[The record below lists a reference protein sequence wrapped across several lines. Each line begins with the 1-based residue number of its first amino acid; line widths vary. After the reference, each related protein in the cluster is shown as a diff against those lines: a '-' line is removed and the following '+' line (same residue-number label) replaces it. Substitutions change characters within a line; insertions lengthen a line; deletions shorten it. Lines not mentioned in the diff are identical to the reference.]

1 MTIQELINQLQ
12 NAIDQG
18 FSPDTKICA
27 ETDWNVNEEQTYW
40 GIYLDTDSSG
50 YSDKNSWKIAIN
62 VYDDTWEEDTD
73 STAAESVATSRKC
86 VPIANI
92 KQILAEQTVSTALL
106 GPHGEELR
114 EMLEDSM
121 RDHSKQEDTNTPA
134 AEQMLTRENLEKYG
148 WTVVPQ
154 GAWFG
159 VDYDQSYKVDVLALL
174 TDLLDLDVDSVDGY
188 DFVVCGY
195 KKIIHQDEEEEEEED
210 TDSTAAEEECAFD
223 WTRKGCIDCDD

>member
-1 MTIQELINQLQ
+1 MKIKHALSFITEIAARLADEPDYEDELEQQFVYLFNL
-12 NAIDQG
+12 
-18 FSPDTKICA
+18 
-27 ETDWNVNEEQTYW
+27 VN
-40 GIYLDTDSSG
+40 SF
-50 YSDKNSWKIAIN
+50 
-62 VYDDTWEEDTD
+62 
-73 STAAESVATSRKC
+73 
-86 VPIANI
+86 
-92 KQILAEQTVSTALL
+92 
-106 GPHGEELR
+106 
-114 EMLEDSM
+114 
-121 RDHSKQEDTNTPA
+121 KQEDTDPPA

-195 KKIIHQDEEEEEEED
+195 KKIIHQDEEEEEEEEED
-210 TDSTAAEEECAFD
+210 TDPPAAQQVWEEKCAFD